1 MAQNQMVEHVLQV
14 KKRYEKKLMTRANVV
29 GVGVGFKS
37 IKGQETDTLSVVVNV
52 TQKVPLVELASKDV
66 VPAEL
71 EDVPTDVQ
79 EVGTIRAL

>member
-1 MAQNQMVEHVLQV
+1 MVQNQTIEHILQV
-14 KKRYEKKLMTRANVV
+14 KRVYEHDLMTLANVV
-29 GVGVGFKS
+29 GIGVGFKS

-52 TQKVPLVELASKDV
+52 TQKVPLAKLAPKDV

-71 EDVPTDVQ
+71 EDVLTDVQ

>member
-1 MAQNQMVEHVLQV
+1 MTKNQVIEHILQV
-14 KKRYEKKLMTRANVV
+14 KQRYESELMTRANVV

-37 IKGQETDTLSVVVNV
+37 TSGQETDTLSVVVNV
-52 TQKVPLVELASKDV
+52 SHKVPLAELSPKDV